1 MGLKM
6 ARFSNGFFKVWRPLV
21 FGELASRN
29 FETMWVMVRL
39 LGMASIASGQQKIQH
54 KGEFIELRPGQV
66 LTSLDEL
73 SFGGK
78 LDMQKIRR
86 ALHHLEKRQT
96 ICQSSDNKGRLI
108 TICNWEKYQ
117 YRSTSDDKQDASE
130 TQSNDN
136 QMTIK
141 RQHIEEIKNIR
152 SKEQEEIS
160 GSDFKKYPQ
169 GMNPTQAYDLRMR
182 MGPSF
187 EAFFNKEGLVTLK
200 RYIPEIVDTYKT
212 LENLTYHLNSV
223 RNSDEAKNLS
233 ENKSA
238 LNGLLAS
245 VVVATVKRTIEAKSL
260 YLPPNN
266 TPLKSNGE
274 S

>member
-1 MGLKM
+1 M
-6 ARFSNGFFKVWRPLV
+6 

-39 LGMASIASGQQKIQH
+39 LGMASIVSGQQKIQH
-54 KGEFIELRPGQV
+54 KGEFIELKPGQV

-141 RQHIEEIKNIR
+141 RQHIEELKNIR
-152 SKEQEEIS
+152 SKEVEENKTPS
-160 GSDFKKYPQ
+160 TSSENFNSTKDFDLVQKEGPAFTEYLNFHKLHSLKKY
-169 GMNPTQAYDLRMR
+169 
-182 MGPSF
+182 
-187 EAFFNKEGLVTLK
+187 LVKIIKYYQT
-200 RYIPEIVDTYKT
+200 V
-212 LENLTYHLNSV
+212 ENLREDLNQIANAEKCPKKEDDPVGFNRYVCGSIV
-223 RNSDEAKNLS
+223 NTINSEGA
-233 ENKSA
+233 A
-238 LNGLLAS
+238 
-245 VVVATVKRTIEAKSL
+245 
-260 YLPPNN
+260 
-266 TPLKSNGE
+266 
-274 S
+274 

>member
-1 MGLKM
+1 M

-39 LGMASIASGQQKIQH
+39 LGMASIVSGQQKIQH
-54 KGEFIELRPGQV
+54 KGEFIELKPGQV

-117 YRSTSDDKQDASE
+117 YLSTSDDKQDASE

-136 QMTIK
+136 QTTIK
-141 RQHIEEIKNIR
+141 RQHIEELKNIR
-152 SKEQEEIS
+152 SKEVEETPA
-160 GSDFKKYPQ
+160 SDFKKYPQ
-169 GMNPTQAYDLRMR
+169 GMNPAQAFHLRYTQ
-182 MGPSF
+182 GIEF
-187 EAFFNKEGLVTLK
+187 EKFLNETGYVTLK
-200 RYIPEIVDTYKT
+200 QYIPGIIQTYLTVEKLREDMNSIANKKETEPFRNNKERLRAFVAPQIIKAVKAT
-212 LENLTYHLNSV
+212 L
-223 RNSDEAKNLS
+223 
-233 ENKSA
+233 
-238 LNGLLAS
+238 
-245 VVVATVKRTIEAKSL
+245 EAKSL

-266 TPLKSNGE
+266 TLLNSNGE
-274 S
+274 T